1 LAALVAGPTKP
12 DLRDFTPLLPDSSP
26 FVSVILP
33 ARNEEHNLGRCVRS
47 LLASG
52 YPSFEVIV
60 VDDRSTDATGAMADH
75 LAAADPRLRVVHGAE
90 RPDDWFGKPWACW
103 QGFEQSKGALL
114 LFTDADTAHGPELLP
129 RAVAALTAEH
139 VDLVTVMPR
148 QEMIGFWE
156 RVVQPFFF
164 LMLGLRFGTPG
175 RINRNRN
182 PRHAIANGQFIL
194 VTRES
199 YEAVGGHRAVKDTVI
214 EDLMMA
220 VTYLKAGKRHLFAIA
235 DRDMTTRM
243 YTTLPSIVEGWSK
256 NFFMGHGDDA
266 VEAARLRRGPLGT
279 ERADCVSATARGAG
293 AGHRDAPAA
302 VAGVRRGGLRRRD
315 AADRAHP
322 PFGPSA
328 TAVRVAASAGRRR
341 AGLDHP
347 ARRPARHRTHR
358 VEGPHVLS
366 RLRTA

>member
-1 LAALVAGPTKP
+1 M
-12 DLRDFTPLLPDSSP
+12 
-26 FVSVILP
+26 ILP
-33 ARNEEHNLGRCVRS
+33 ARNEEHNLERCVRS
-47 LLASG
+47 LLASS

-60 VDDRSTDATGAMADH
+60 VNDRSTDATGALADR
-75 LAAADPRLRVVHGAE
+75 LASADPRLRVVHGSE

-103 QGFEQSKGALL
+103 QGFERSKGALL
-114 LFTDADTAHGPELLP
+114 LFTDADTVHGPELLP
-129 RAVAALTAEH
+129 RAVAALTAEG

-199 YEAVGGHRAVKDTVI
+199 YESVGGHRAVKDTVI

-220 VTYLKAGKRHLFAIA
+220 VTYLNAGKRHLFALA

-256 NFFMGHGDDA
+256 NFFMGAMATMRSKPLAYAGA
-266 VEAARLRRGPLGT
+266 LWGLSVPALFLLPLAALVLGITTHRLPWLVFGVAAYGGATLLIGLILRSAQVPQRYGLLHPLG
-279 ERADCVSATARGAG
+279 
-293 AGHRDAPAA
+293 AA
-302 VAGVRRGGLRRRD
+302 VQAWIILRAVRRG
-315 AADRAHP
+315 
-322 PFGPSA
+322 
-328 TAVRVAASAGRRR
+328 TGRIEWK
-341 AGLDHP
+341 G
-347 ARRPARHRTHR
+347 RTYSH
-358 VEGPHVLS
+358 
-366 RLRTA
+366 A